1 MENKA
6 ESSRSYVT
14 RQDRAVNDEAWIV
27 DLLRRAP
34 TGVLATAEELE
45 GEPQPFVSTLLFV
58 YDSEQRAVYLHTAKR
73 GRAFHNIHENG
84 SRVCFTVS
92 EIGRLLP
99 AKTALNFSVE
109 YSSVVVFG
117 PAEQVEDPVE
127 AECALQ
133 KLLDKYFPHLQPG
146 RDYRAITQGELQAT
160 AVYRLRIEEWSGKRK
175 AVPEDFPGAF
185 RYGEAPNPGPLMDS
199 DGP

>member
-1 MENKA
+1 M
-6 ESSRSYVT
+6 
-14 RQDRAVNDEAWIV
+14 NDDAWIEE
-27 DLLRRAP
+27 LLQRAP
-34 TGVLATAEELE
+34 TGVLATAEMIQ

-58 YDSEQRAVYLHTAKR
+58 YNSEQRAIYLHTAKR
-73 GRAFHNIHENG
+73 GRAFHNIHRNG

-92 EIGRLLP
+92 EMGRLLP

-117 PAEQVEDPVE
+117 SAALVEDPVE

-146 RDYRAITQGELQAT
+146 RDYRAITESELQAT
-160 AVYRLRIEEWSGKRK
+160 AVYRVKIEEWSGKRK

-185 RYGEAPNPGPLMDS
+185 RYGEAPNPGPLVDR